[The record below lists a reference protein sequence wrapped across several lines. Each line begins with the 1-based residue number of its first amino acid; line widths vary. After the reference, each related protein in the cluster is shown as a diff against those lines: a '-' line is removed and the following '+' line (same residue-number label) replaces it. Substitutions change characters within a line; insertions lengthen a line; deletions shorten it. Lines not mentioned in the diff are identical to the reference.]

1 MTDAGPGQQIHGNR
15 AGSSSASPDDEA
27 RVRLDLLDSF
37 GCTLWQDGLWRQ
49 KACVLSSCIT
59 NPRMID
65 WEFNQPLLTVDAL
78 DANCCR
84 LCARANS
91 SNILLWVKQHINLY
105 PTQSLVLLRMA
116 AM

>member
-1 MTDAGPGQQIHGNR
+1 MLGRGNKSMATALVR
-15 AGSSSASPDDEA
+15 AAPRRTMRHEFGWIYSIRSVA
-27 RVRLDLLDSF
+27 RF
-37 GCTLWQDGLWRQ
+37 GRMVCGGKQ
-49 KACVLSSCIT
+49 ACVLSSCIT